1 MPEPDMSVWTGR
13 VDSADGPMAL
23 RWHQMVKALSPGAK
37 PGIALLGFACDEG
50 VRRNG
55 GRVGAKGGPRAIRQA
70 LANLAWHHGPV
81 AYDGGDVA
89 CEDEDMEGAQA
100 KLAEAVAAAI
110 RAGHRPLV
118 LGGGHETA
126 WGTFQGIAAAK
137 PGAKIGIVNID
148 THFDLRAD
156 ERPNSGTPFNQIANW
171 CRENGRQFR
180 YLCVGA
186 SRVANTLAL
195 FERAREL
202 GATWMEDVQCG
213 AGMAD
218 IENPWAYEF
227 AAEVDAIYLTIDLD
241 VLPASTMPAV
251 SAPAARGVPLEV
263 VTEIVHRFVE
273 LPETAAVDIVEYN
286 PALDADGRG
295 GRVAAYLAWQVAYWW
310 AATNTGV
317 RDDDTIPF

>member
-13 VDSADGPMAL
+13 VDSADGPLAL
-23 RWHQMVKALSPGAK
+23 RWHQRVKALVPGAK
-37 PGIALLGFACDEG
+37 PGIALVGFACDEG

-55 GRVGAKGGPRAIRQA
+55 GRVGAKEGPRAIRAA
-70 LANLAWHHGPV
+70 LANLAWHHGPA
-81 AYDGGDVA
+81 AYDAGDVECA
-89 CEDEDMEGAQA
+89 GEDLEGAQSR
-100 KLAEAVAAAI
+100 LAAAVAGAV

-126 WGTFQGIAAAK
+126 WGTFQGVAAAW
-137 PGAKIGIVNID
+137 PGAKIGVVNID
-148 THFDLRAD
+148 THFDLRGD
-156 ERPNSGTPFNQIANW
+156 PRPTSGTPFAQIANW
-171 CRENGRQFR
+171 CREQGRPFR
-180 YLCVGA
+180 YLCVGV

-202 GATWMEDVQCG
+202 GAVWKEDVQCG
-213 AGMAD
+213 AWMGD
-218 IENPWAYEF
+218 IEEEWFGDF
-227 AAEVDAIYLTIDLD
+227 AAEVDCIHLGIDLD

-273 LPETAAVDIVEYN
+273 LPKTVAVDLVEYN

-295 GRVAAYLAWQVAYWW
+295 ARMAAYLAWQVAFWW